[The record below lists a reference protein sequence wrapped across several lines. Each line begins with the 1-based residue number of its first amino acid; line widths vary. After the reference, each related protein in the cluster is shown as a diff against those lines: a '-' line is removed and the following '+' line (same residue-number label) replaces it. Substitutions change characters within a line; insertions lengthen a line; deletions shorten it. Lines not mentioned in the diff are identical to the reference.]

1 VADLDPRPEGLLA
14 WQWKQYPSGHTRRM
28 NLVIHILTVPVF
40 QLGTLLLLASLVMG
54 PRVALIGLGLMTAAM
69 AAQGRGHA
77 AEPQPPA
84 RFRGPLDVLARILAE
99 QWLTFPR
106 FVRSGGF
113 GRAWEASSS
122 DRLR

>member
-1 VADLDPRPEGLLA
+1 MDPRPEGLLA
-14 WQWKQYPSGHTRRM
+14 WQWKQYPEGHTRRR

-40 QLGTLLLLASLVMG
+40 QLGSLVLLGSIVMG
-54 PRVALIGLGLMTAAM
+54 AWAALIGIGLMAVAM

-84 RFRGPLDVLARILAE
+84 RFLGPLDVLARILAE
-99 QWLTFPR
+99 QWITFPR

-122 DRLR
+122 DLR